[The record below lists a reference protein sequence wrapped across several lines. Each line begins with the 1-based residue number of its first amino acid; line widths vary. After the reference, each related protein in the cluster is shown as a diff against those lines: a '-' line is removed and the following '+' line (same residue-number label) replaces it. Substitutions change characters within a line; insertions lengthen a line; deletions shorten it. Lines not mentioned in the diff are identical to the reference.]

1 MLTKFIPFEFER
13 AVPESV
19 GVDSEA
25 IARFEAKLREMNSR
39 HQGYMIYKDGK
50 LAASSIAAPYRV
62 TDKRHVY
69 SVSKTWTSTAIGIA
83 VFEGLLSVEDTVISF
98 FPDLLPDTVCENLA
112 KMKVKHLLSMN
123 TGHKSDT
130 FPRVATAEPGWA
142 KRFLS
147 LDVEFEPG
155 THFCYN
161 TTATY
166 MLSAILTRLTGMR
179 MTDYLRPRLFN
190 PLGIEGVWWDESPE
204 GIDFGGWGIHVS
216 AEDML
221 KLGVLYLNKGVWNGM
236 RILPE
241 EWISEATSAVSDNS
255 ANKEVDWAVGYGY
268 QIWRCQHNC
277 YRADGAFGQYIIVS
291 PDKNC
296 VAVLISELGG
306 ILGGTMQDLLDLYWD
321 TVFAGMSDEPL
332 PIKGEFDT
340 SAHPFMCLPVGAGDA
355 AERNVKLD
363 ANKFGIKALRAEPTD
378 NGLALTL
385 WGDGDYACQL
395 MCGFGQWEYNRV
407 RHLPIRPT
415 PGQLDDGE
423 LNGPGVIAAAYG
435 EKDGKLTVKLA
446 FVSSPHGMTL
456 TVGDTAVSVESTMP
470 SAPVEVAVLR

>member
-1 MLTKFIPFEFER
+1 MLTKFIPFTFET

-19 GVDSEA
+19 GVDSGS
-25 IARFEAKLREMNSR
+25 IARFEAAIREMNSR

-50 LAASSIAAPYRV
+50 LAASSIASPYRV

-69 SVSKTWTSTAIGIA
+69 SVSKTWTSTAVGIA
-83 VFEGLLSVEDTVISF
+83 VSEGLLTVEDTVISF
-98 FPDLLPDTVCENLA
+98 FPELLPETVSENLA

-123 TGHKSDT
+123 TGHRTDT
-130 FPRVATAEPGWA
+130 FPRVATNEPDWA

-166 MLSAILTRLTGMR
+166 MLSAIITKLTGMR

-241 EWISEATSAVSDNS
+241 EWIAEASSAVSDNS
-255 ANKEVDWAVGYGY
+255 SNKEVDWAIGYGY
-268 QIWRCQHNC
+268 QIWRCQHNS

-296 VAVLISELGG
+296 VTVLISELGG
-306 ILGGTMQDLLDLYWD
+306 ILGGTMQEVLNLYWD
-321 TVFAGMSDEPL
+321 TIYAGMSDGPL
-332 PIKGEFDT
+332 PVKGEPDIT
-340 SAHPFMCLPVGAGDA
+340 AHPFMYLPCGAGDA
-355 AERNVKLD
+355 CAREVKLA
-363 ANKFGIKALRAEPTD
+363 ANRFGIKALRAEPAD
-378 NGLALTL
+378 DSLALTV

-395 MCGFGQWEYNRV
+395 MCGFGRWEYNRV

-423 LNGPGVIAAAYG
+423 LNGPGVIAAAYAVA
-435 EKDGKLTVKLA
+435 EGKLTVKLA
-446 FVSSPHGMTL
+446 FVSSPHGLTL
-456 TVGDTAVSVESTMP
+456 TFGDGAVTAESTIP
-470 SAPVEVAVLR
+470 SAPLEIAVL

>member
-1 MLTKFIPFEFER
+1 MLTKFIPFTFET

-19 GVDSEA
+19 GVDSGS
-25 IARFEAKLREMNSR
+25 IAGFEAAIREMNSR

-50 LAASSIAAPYRV
+50 LAASSIASPYRV

-69 SVSKTWTSTAIGIA
+69 SVSKTWTSTAVGIA
-83 VFEGLLSVEDTVISF
+83 VSEGLLTVEDTVISF
-98 FPDLLPDTVCENLA
+98 FPELLPETVSENLA

-123 TGHKSDT
+123 TGHRTDT
-130 FPRVATAEPGWA
+130 FPRVATNEPDWA

-166 MLSAILTRLTGMR
+166 MLSAIITKLTGMR
-179 MTDYLRPRLFN
+179 MIDYLRPRLFN

-241 EWISEATSAVSDNS
+241 EWIAEASSAVSDNS
-255 ANKEVDWAVGYGY
+255 SNKEVDWAIGYGY
-268 QIWRCQHNC
+268 QIWRCQHNS

-296 VAVLISELGG
+296 VTVLISELGG
-306 ILGGTMQDLLDLYWD
+306 ILGGTMQEVLNLYWD
-321 TVFAGMSDEPL
+321 TIYAGMSDGPL
-332 PIKGEFDT
+332 PVKGEPDIT
-340 SAHPFMCLPVGAGDA
+340 AHPFMYLPCGAGDA
-355 AERNVKLD
+355 CAREVKLA
-363 ANKFGIKALRAEPTD
+363 ANRFGIKALRAEPAD
-378 NGLALTL
+378 DSLALTV

-395 MCGFGQWEYNRV
+395 MCGFGRWEYNRV

-423 LNGPGVIAAAYG
+423 LNSPGVIAASYAVA
-435 EKDGKLTVKLA
+435 EGKLTVKLA
-446 FVSSPHGMTL
+446 FVSSPHGLTL
-456 TVGDTAVSVESTMP
+456 TFGDGAVTAESTIP
-470 SAPVEVAVLR
+470 SAPLEIAVL